1 MRTVLVLVGNELRRF
16 AADKAAIS
24 LTFIVPLVLIYIF
37 GNVFGV
43 SSEDRGPKGILLAVV
58 NQTDAP
64 AAPAIISALQKE
76 PAFKVITSHKDASGA
91 EHVLTEAEVRAIMRA
106 GDIRFAL
113 IFPADATSD
122 SDVALKMKFLRNA
135 RNEIETET
143 VTGLLEKTI
152 FTAAP
157 QALLESLQRLGANQ
171 IGYATMARFNH
182 SLADAIARGFGGDP
196 TKILHSIETGERNI
210 P

>member
-1 MRTVLVLVGNELRRF
+1 M
-16 AADKAAIS
+16 AIS

-43 SSEDRGPKGILLAVV
+43 NSKESGPKGIPLAVV

-64 AAPAIISALQKE
+64 APAAIISALQKE
-76 PAFKVITSHKDASGA
+76 PAFKVITSHKDASGV
-91 EHVLTEAEVRAIMRA
+91 ERVLTKPEVREMMRA

-122 SDVALKMKFLRNA
+122 SNVALKMKFLRNA

-143 VTGLLEKTI
+143 VTGLLQKTI

-157 QALLESLQRLGANQ
+157 QALLASLQRLGANQ
-171 IGYATMARFNH
+171 IGAETMAALNFIRQP
-182 SLADAIARGFGGDP
+182 LATHCRGSAGSSGEQ
-196 TKILHSIETGERNI
+196 LHSIEPASSTSQGPRQATRTVTRFLI
-210 P
+210 A

>member
-1 MRTVLVLVGNELRRF
+1 MRTVLVLVGNEFRRF

-43 SSEDRGPKGILLAVV
+43 NSEDRGPKGIPLAVV

-64 AAPAIISALQKE
+64 APAAIISALQKE
-76 PAFKVITSHKDASGA
+76 PAFKVITSHKDANGV
-91 EHVLTEAEVRAIMRA
+91 EHVLTEGEVREMIGA

-122 SDVALKMKFLRNA
+122 SGGALKMKFLRKA
-135 RNEIETET
+135 PNES
-143 VTGLLEKTI
+143 EK
-152 FTAAP
+152 
-157 QALLESLQRLGANQ
+157 EKVNGVMEKKN
-171 IGYATMARFNH
+171 
-182 SLADAIARGFGGDP
+182 
-196 TKILHSIETGERNI
+196 
-210 P
+210 

>member
-1 MRTVLVLVGNELRRF
+1 MRTVLVLVGNEFRRF
-16 AADKAAIS
+16 AADKAALS

-43 SSEDRGPKGILLAVV
+43 NSEDRGPKGIPLAVV

-64 AAPAIISALQKE
+64 APAAIISALQKE
-76 PAFKVITSHKDASGA
+76 PAFKVITSHKDANGV
-91 EHVLTEAEVRAIMRA
+91 ERVLSEAEVREMMRA
-106 GDIRFAL
+106 GDIHFAL

-122 SDVALKMKFLRNA
+122 SEVALKMKFLRNA

-143 VTGLLEKTI
+143 VDGLLQKTI

-157 QALLESLQRLGANQ
+157 QALLASLQRLGANQ
-171 IGYATMARFNH
+171 VGSEPR
-182 SLADAIARGFGGDP
+182 
-196 TKILHSIETGERNI
+196 
-210 P
+210 